1 MSPGKIK
8 LLLVDDHSLLRQS
21 LAERLNAEIDF
32 EVIGQLDSAD
42 DAVRTVVDLSPDVLL
57 LDIDMPGVA
66 SFEAA
71 EHIRTRRPETR
82 IIFLSAFFHDRY
94 IEQALRVEAKG
105 YITKSEPINSV
116 IKAVRQVS
124 QGRVYFSDE
133 VRDRIV
139 VDAKGIR
146 LSPKAPQT
154 RVSTLTP
161 REIEVLRYLARGL
174 SKKEI
179 AATMHISAKTVEG
192 HTEKVMNKLDIH
204 DRVELARFAIREGIV
219 EA

>member
-1 MSPGKIK
+1 MSADKVK
-8 LLLVDDHSLLRQS
+8 LILVDDHSLLRQS
-21 LAERLNAEIDF
+21 LADRLNAEIDF
-32 EVIGQLDSAD
+32 DVVAQLESAD
-42 DAVRTVVDLSPDVLL
+42 DAVRTVVELRPDVVLM
-57 LDIDMPGVA
+57 DIDMPGVT
-66 SFEAA
+66 SFDAA
-71 EHIRTRRPETR
+71 EQINSRRPETR
-82 IIFLSAFFHDRY
+82 IIFLSAFFNDRY

-105 YITKSEPINSV
+105 YLIKSSTMSTV
-116 IKAVRQVS
+116 IKAIRQVA

-161 REIEVLRYLARGL
+161 RELEVLRYLARGL

-179 AATMHISAKTVEG
+179 AQTMHISAKTVEG

-204 DRVELARFAIREGIV
+204 DRVELARFAIREGLV